1 MRNQKNHLRSQKKT
15 LKAVKTLAGNPSAL
29 VKKEETWHS
38 LAGNGGHSDA
48 LLSAGMLI
56 LCDKL
61 DGTSASLGN
70 RGIVLQGERPHI
82 WLLS

>member
-1 MRNQKNHLRSQKKT
+1 MLTGHS
-15 LKAVKTLAGNPSAL
+15 SAL
-29 VKKEETWHS
+29 VKKKETRHS

-56 LCDKL
+56 LSDKL

-70 RGIVLQGERPHI
+70 RGIVLQDERPHI
-82 WLLS
+82 WLLSQA